1 MQFRY
6 LDTSYFG
13 GSLTFPCLQKVQ
25 HETEPAMARAMS
37 HRSPVRLK
45 DLIDSEYM
53 FIVYTMAKLVLFI
66 FVINHIIACVWYMV
80 GRMTMEQGEFSWI
93 KDTGRAPVF
102 EQGLAWRYTT
112 ALHWSLTQF
121 TPASMDVNARNV
133 PERVMSILVLFF
145 SLITFSSIV

>member
-1 MQFRY
+1 ASDGPGDVAQVTRAIK
-6 LDTSYFG
+6 G
-13 GSLTFPCLQKVQ
+13 
-25 HETEPAMARAMS
+25 ARVI
-37 HRSPVRLK
+37 RVLRLVRLFK
-45 DLIDSEYM
+45 LQRLFNMVYDLIDSEYM
-53 FIVYTMAKLVLFI
+53 FIVFTMAKLVLFI